1 MCQTARSDLSYLDK
15 LAGPDRHPLKYTLVF
30 CLKTLMPFMPRPST
44 AGGARGIAN
53 IEFPSISRAMAL
65 GITFAVAGNVLISF
79 SLNLQKLAH
88 AQLEAA
94 RAERGHGLDLIEE
107 EGTAS
112 SDGEASEADVQ
123 REPGLPPE
131 LESEARVWNG
141 NSDPILHLG
150 PCSETDPLIALTVT
164 PDAEQIIAVPTY
176 GALSPNTSVESS
188 PLRRRPK
195 IAERL
200 GTGVAD
206 NYANQPTY
214 QRSNY
219 EAQESE
225 YLKSKLWYA
234 LPISLLPPG
243 PEAEISPRWLGFLL
257 MNVGETGN
265 FISYAFAPAS
275 VVAPLGTVNV
285 FSAPL
290 RT

>member
-1 MCQTARSDLSYLDK
+1 
-15 LAGPDRHPLKYTLVF
+15 
-30 CLKTLMPFMPRPST
+30 MPRPST

-123 REPGLPPE
+123 REPGLPLE
-131 LESEARVWNG
+131 LEREARVWNG
-141 NSDPILHLG
+141 NSDPILQLG

-164 PDAEQIIAVPTY
+164 PDAEQIIAVPAY
-176 GALSPNTSVESS
+176 GALSPNANENHVRSVESS

-206 NYANQPTY
+206 DYANQPTY

-219 EAQESE
+219 GAQESE
-225 YLKSKLWYA
+225 YLRSKLWYA
-234 LPISLLPPG
+234 LPISLLPR
-243 PEAEISPRWLGFLL
+243 A
-257 MNVGETGN
+257 
-265 FISYAFAPAS
+265 
-275 VVAPLGTVNV
+275 
-285 FSAPL
+285 
-290 RT
+290 